1 MTFRSFIFI
10 PLLLA
15 GCAAPRPAGDTL
27 PADDRAALETG
38 RNILAVDRALQYEFA
53 LPENPSPAEVAK
65 AQELT
70 DAMVRAGQITSLYPW
85 VSARIDLEIATA
97 QSLLRDTQPDAA
109 RARQLNN
116 RLKYLRRVKL
126 LMDAPL

>member
-1 MTFRSFIFI
+1 MTFRFFIFI

-15 GCAAPRPAGDTL
+15 GCAAPRPAGDT

-53 LPENPSPAEVAK
+53 LPEYPSPAEVAK

-85 VSARIDLEIATA
+85 VSARINLEISTTE
-97 QSLLRDTQPDAA
+97 SLLRDTQPDAA

-116 RLKYLRRVKL
+116 RLKYLQRVKL
-126 LMDAPL
+126 LVDAPL